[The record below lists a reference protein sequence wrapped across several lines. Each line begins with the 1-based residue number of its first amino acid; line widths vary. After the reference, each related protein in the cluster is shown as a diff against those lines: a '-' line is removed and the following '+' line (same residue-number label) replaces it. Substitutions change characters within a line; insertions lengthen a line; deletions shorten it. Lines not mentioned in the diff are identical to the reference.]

1 MAYEDNGGYRRQGQT
16 VSLIRMPSV
25 MKDLSRRSVL
35 QALAGAGA
43 AGLLPRPAQ
52 AKPVRTAAH
61 IVIAGA
67 GAAGISMAS
76 NLLKRLD
83 GARITVIDAKRQHH
97 FQPGYTLVAAGLWQP
112 SQVVASNGD
121 YLPRGVTWINEAVA
135 EFDPEGSR
143 VVTASGQ
150 AVAYDWLVVATGLT
164 LDYQAIAGMDQSL
177 IGRDGIASIYAGPE
191 AARASYEVMAAFAG
205 KGGVGLFNRPETEM
219 KCAGAPLK
227 FTFLTEDKLRLIG
240 NRPKAEL
247 VYNTPFSNLFSVV
260 PVHHKVE
267 ALFTRRNIGFNYK
280 HTLRAI
286 EPGRKI
292 AIYDTP
298 EGAGEMAYDMIHVVP
313 PQRAPEPVRQ
323 SALRWQAGPLAAD
336 GWVEVDK
343 ATLRHPRFPNV
354 FAVGDVAGV
363 PRGKTAASV
372 KWQVPVA
379 ADNITALIAGQEM
392 EAVYNGYTSCPM
404 VSGYGRAMLVE
415 FDYAGNLTPSFPFI
429 DPLRELWVSWAIEE
443 KALKPTYFA
452 MLRGFG

>member
-1 MAYEDNGGYRRQGQT
+1 
-16 VSLIRMPSV
+16 
-25 MKDLSRRSVL
+25 MKDLSRRSLL
-35 QALAGAGA
+35 QALAGVGA
-43 AGLLPRPAQ
+43 VGLSPRPAR
-52 AKPVRTAAH
+52 AAPVPTSAR

-67 GAAGISMAS
+67 GAAGISMAA

-97 FQPGYTLVAAGLWQP
+97 FQPGYTLVAAGLWAP
-112 SQVVASNGD
+112 SRVVASNAD
-121 YLPRGVTWINEAVA
+121 YLPKAVTWIDEAVA
-135 EFDPEGSR
+135 EFDPVGNR
-143 VVTASGQ
+143 VITASGQ
-150 AVAYDWLVVATGLT
+150 AVAYDWLVVATGLA
-164 LDYQAIAGMDQSL
+164 LHYPAIAGMDQSL
-177 IGRDGIASIYAGPE
+177 IGKAGVASIYAGPE
-191 AARASYEVMAAFAG
+191 AARASYEVMAAFAEN
-205 KGGVGLFNRPETEM
+205 GGVGLFNRPETEM

-227 FTFLTEDKLRLIG
+227 FTFLTEDKLRLVG
-240 NRPKAEL
+240 NRSKAEL
-247 VYNTPFSNLFSVV
+247 IYNTPFANLFSVV

-267 ALFTRRNIGFNYK
+267 SLFAQRRIGFNYG

-286 EPGRKI
+286 DAARKI
-292 AIYDTP
+292 AVYDTP
-298 EGAGEMAYDMIHVVP
+298 GGMREMAYDMIHVVP
-313 PQRAPEPVRQ
+313 PQRAPEPVRH

-379 ADNITALIAGQEM
+379 ADNMAALIAGKEM
-392 EAVYNGYTSCPM
+392 GAAYNGYTSCPM